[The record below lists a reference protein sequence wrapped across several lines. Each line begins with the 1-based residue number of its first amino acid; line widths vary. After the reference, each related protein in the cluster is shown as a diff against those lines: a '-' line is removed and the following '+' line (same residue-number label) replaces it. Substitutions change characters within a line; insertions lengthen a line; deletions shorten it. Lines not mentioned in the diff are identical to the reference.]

1 MGPCAL
7 EAIPYYRVINCCF
20 YLEKYRENP
29 YIESML
35 QSDLFPGASSNHLES
50 GVTLPIAF
58 AAHQSPT
65 LCDAVMVPIRTL
77 SESDRP
83 GILTHLLALD
93 NADRYLRFG
102 HAASDEHVSAY
113 VGGLN
118 FNRDE
123 IFGIFSRK
131 LQLLALAHLAYP
143 TTVIGLDAVEFGVS
157 VAKHVRGRGYGTHLF
172 ERAAMHARNDGFAQ
186 IYIHAL
192 SENTAMLKIA
202 RNAGAIVQRDG
213 SEADAYLR
221 LPPANL
227 DSHVTE
233 IVQEQIAQADYR
245 IKRQA
250 RQFSRVLGSLRLNRK
265 SGAAAVGE
273 DT

>member
-1 MGPCAL
+1 
-7 EAIPYYRVINCCF
+7 
-20 YLEKYRENP
+20 
-29 YIESML
+29 ML
-35 QSDLFPGASSNHLES
+35 QSDLFPRASSRSVGDTATSSTTYAPLQ
-50 GVTLPIAF
+50 T
-58 AAHQSPT
+58 QT
-65 LCDAVMVPIRTL
+65 LCDVLMVPIRTL
-77 SESDRP
+77 AEGDRP
-83 GILTHLLALD
+83 RILTHLLALD

-143 TTVIGLDAVEFGVS
+143 AAAISLDAVEFGVS
-157 VAKHVRGRGYGTHLF
+157 VTKHARGRGYGTRLF

-186 IYIHAL
+186 IYVHAL

-245 IKRQA
+245 MKRQA
-250 RQFSRVLGSLRLNRK
+250 RQFSRVLGSLRLDRR

>member
-1 MGPCAL
+1 ML
-7 EAIPYYRVINCCF
+7 EALPYYKGRIRYFC
-20 YLEKYRENP
+20 LEKYRGNP
-29 YIESML
+29 YIEDML
-35 QSDLFPGASSNHLES
+35 QSDLFPGASSNQIETRNVLS
-50 GVTLPIAF
+50 MAPTT
-58 AAHQSPT
+58 HQSQT
-65 LCDAVMVPIRTL
+65 LCDALMVPIRTL
-77 SESDRP
+77 AEADRSR
-83 GILTHLLALD
+83 ILTHLLALD

-102 HAASDEHVSAY
+102 HAASNEQIAAY
-113 VGGLN
+113 VDGLN
-118 FNRDE
+118 FSQDE

-143 TTVIGLDAVEFGVS
+143 TAVIGLDAVEFGVS
-157 VAKHVRGRGYGTHLF
+157 VAKHARGRGYGTHLF
-172 ERAAMHARNDGFAQ
+172 VRAAMHARNDGFAQ

-227 DSHVTE
+227 DSHVSE

-250 RQFSRVLGSLRLNRK
+250 RQFSRVLGSLWLNRK